1 MDRGNLADLALC
13 RSQWKSRVA
22 IALVWDV
29 ACVGQRDVCLHL
41 AFLRQPR
48 LVRVGRDGASRDD
61 GRRKLH
67 IGDRGLVDLA
77 IVQKITSRIRSSR
90 TDQP

>member
-41 AFLRQPR
+41 AFFRQPR
-48 LVRVGRDGASRDD
+48 LVRVGRDRASRDD

-67 IGDRGLVDLA
+67 ISDRGLVDLA
-77 IVQKITSRIRSSR
+77 IVQQITSRIRSSR
-90 TDQP
+90 AAQP